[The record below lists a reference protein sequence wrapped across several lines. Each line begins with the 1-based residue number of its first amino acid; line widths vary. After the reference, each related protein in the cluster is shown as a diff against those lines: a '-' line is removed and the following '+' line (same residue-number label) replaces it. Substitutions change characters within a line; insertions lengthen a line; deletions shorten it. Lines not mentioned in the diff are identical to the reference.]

1 MAHSVVTTEERGL
14 SEIGYQQSAISSG
27 KGAENSQDNKT
38 RDDGL
43 QTRDFEKREEHS
55 PERSAKFD
63 TCSMLV
69 VNL

>member
-43 QTRDFEKREEHS
+43 QTTDYMKESSQQK
-55 PERSAKFD
+55 AV
-63 TCSMLV
+63 CSKD
-69 VNL
+69 NKI